1 MPFFPFILVGI
12 PEKTPVSKQQFNLN
26 LNNGPAENTKE
37 FQLHAHYLQPKK
49 TYAIFWWGPLF
60 FRDSGQL
67 FRI

>member
-49 TYAIFWWGPLF
+49 NICNFLMGAPFL
-60 FRDSGQL
+60 
-67 FRI
+67 